1 MYGMAGNQYAGLVRV
16 SRVSDIADLVKEAQ
30 VQGKKARTF
39 FTASQKELK
48 VSFDGMFLVNV
59 SSGELMD
66 ECELERSV
74 EANIFFTKAM

>member
-1 MYGMAGNQYAGLVRV
+1 MYGMPGNQYAGIVRI
-16 SRVSDIADLVKEAQ
+16 SQISEIAELVKEAQ

-48 VSFDGMFLVNV
+48 VSFDGMFLVNA

-66 ECELERSV
+66 ERELAHSV
-74 EANIFFTKAM
+74 ETNVFFTKVM